1 MCDQNEALLILKEV
15 FHLCKE
21 LMPEIK
27 SAYLYGSYARG
38 DYHVESDVDILLTAD
53 LTQTEIERRCMEIA
67 RISSAVSLE
76 HDITVSV
83 SVKPEKN
90 FLEYTPVL
98 PFYQNV
104 LRDGIAYG

>member
-1 MCDQNEALLILKEV
+1 MCDQKEALLILEEV

-38 DYHVESDVDILLTAD
+38 DYHAESDVDILLTAD
-53 LTQTEIERRCMEIA
+53 LTQQEIERRCMEIA
-67 RISSAVSLE
+67 RISSAVSLA

-90 FLEYTPVL
+90 FLDFTPVL

-104 LRDGIAYG
+104 LREGR